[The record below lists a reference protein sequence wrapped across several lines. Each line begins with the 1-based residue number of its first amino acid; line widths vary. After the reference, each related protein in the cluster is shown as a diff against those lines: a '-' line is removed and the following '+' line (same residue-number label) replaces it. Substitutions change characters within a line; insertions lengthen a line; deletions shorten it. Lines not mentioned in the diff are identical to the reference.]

1 VTKLKYYFRKNKVN
15 PIREELKE
23 EYINQINEI
32 LKDYR
37 KIVPIISGAFNPPI
51 EKRNEIHSII
61 TRVITAIERITTEKS
76 EYYKRAEEIL
86 KKNQDDRNKVVHVI
100 GVLDGLY
107 QDLKA
112 GYLKSFSE
120 LIHAEIFSDYI
131 EMAEYLLEEGY
142 KTPAAVI
149 TGSTLEE
156 HLRKLCV
163 KNVIGIEIMS
173 KGKFRPKKAD
183 GMNSELAKQKI
194 YSKLEQ
200 KSVTAWL
207 DLRNKAA
214 HGKYTEYND
223 NQVKQM
229 IMGVRDFI
237 VRNPA

>member
-1 VTKLKYYFRKNKVN
+1 MNNIHKVFIQQIEEILKNYEDYRNNENELVN
-15 PIREELKE
+15 SGIREERL
-23 EYINQINEI
+23 NF
-32 LKDYR
+32 L
-37 KIVPIISGAFNPPI
+37 
-51 EKRNEIHSII
+51 I
-61 TRVITAIERITTEKS
+61 TRIKAIVTRITGNDS
-76 EYYKRAEEIL
+76 EYYKRIEEIFVKFAHLNDYTKL
-86 KKNQDDRNKVVHVI
+86 KPLK

-120 LIHAEIFSDYI
+120 LIHADIFSDYI

-142 KTPAAVI
+142 KDPAAVI

-156 HLRKLCV
+156 HLRKLCI
-163 KNVIGIEIMS
+163 KNGIDIEIMS
-173 KGKFRPKKAD
+173 SGKLRSKKAD
-183 GMNSELAKQKI
+183 GMNSDLAKQGV

-214 HGKYTEYND
+214 HGNYSEYND

>member
-1 VTKLKYYFRKNKVN
+1 MKEKVF
-15 PIREELKE
+15 IK
-23 EYINQINEI
+23 QIEEI
-32 LKDYR
+32 LKNYEDYR
-37 KIVPIISGAFNPPI
+37 NDEKAIINSG
-51 EKRNEIHSII
+51 KRDESINFLI
-61 TRVITAIERITTEKS
+61 TRIKAIVKRITGNDS
-76 EYYKRAEEIL
+76 EYYKRIEEIFVKYDKLNDIIKL
-86 KKNQDDRNKVVHVI
+86 KPLK

-120 LIHAEIFSDYI
+120 LIHADIFSDYI

-142 KTPAAVI
+142 KDPAAVI

-156 HLRKLCV
+156 HLRKICI
-163 KNVIGIEIMS
+163 KNGIDIEILS
-173 KGKFRPKKAD
+173 KGKLSPKKAD
-183 GMNSELAKQKI
+183 SLNSELARQKV

-214 HGKYTEYND
+214 HGKYDEYND
-223 NQVKQM
+223 DQVKQL
-229 IMGVRDFI
+229 IIGVRNFI

>member
-1 VTKLKYYFRKNKVN
+1 MND
-15 PIREELKE
+15 KE
-23 EYINQINEI
+23 NVFIEQIEEI
-32 LKDYR
+32 LKNYEDYQNN
-37 KIVPIISGAFNPPI
+37 KKTFITSNKGQEVIS
-51 EKRNEIHSII
+51 SLI
-61 TRVITAIERITTEKS
+61 TRIKAIVKRITGNDS
-76 EYYKRAEEIL
+76 EYYKHIEEIFVLYEKYEDKVKLSPL
-86 KKNQDDRNKVVHVI
+86 K

-120 LIHAEIFSDYI
+120 LIHADIFSDYI

-142 KTPAAVI
+142 KDPAAII

-156 HLRKLCV
+156 HLRKICI
-163 KNVIGIEIMS
+163 KNGIDIEIMS
-173 KGKFRPKKAD
+173 SGKLRSKKAD
-183 GMNSELAKQKI
+183 GMNSDLAKQGV

-214 HGKYTEYND
+214 HAKYSEYND
-223 NQVKQM
+223 SQVNQM

-237 VRNPA
+237 IRNPA

>member
-1 VTKLKYYFRKNKVN
+1 MNDKEKVFIQQIEEILDEYSQFRDIYDSGSDYTKVN
-15 PIREELKE
+15 T
-23 EYINQINEI
+23 
-32 LKDYR
+32 
-37 KIVPIISGAFNPPI
+37 
-51 EKRNEIHSII
+51 II
-61 TRVITAIERITTEKS
+61 TRIITVIERVSGRDSDYFKRIMDLLKEKQW
-76 EYYKRAEEIL
+76 EHL
-86 KKNQDDRNKVVHVI
+86 KVKKLV
-100 GVLDGLY
+100 GVLNALY
-107 QDLKA
+107 GNLKA

-120 LIHAEIFSDYI
+120 LIHADIFSDYI

-142 KTPAAVI
+142 KDAAAVI

-163 KNVIGIEIMS
+163 KNEIDIEIMS
-173 KGKFRPKKAD
+173 SGKLRPKKAD
-183 GMNSELAKQKI
+183 AMNSDLAKQKV

-214 HGKYTEYND
+214 HGNYSEYND

>member
-1 VTKLKYYFRKNKVN
+1 MNNIEKAFIQQIEEIQKNY
-15 PIREELKE
+15 E
-23 EYINQINEI
+23 
-32 LKDYR
+32 DYR
-37 KIVPIISGAFNPPI
+37 NNEKVIVNSG
-51 EKRNEIHSII
+51 KRDERINFLI
-61 TRVITAIERITTEKS
+61 TRIKAIVKRITGNDS
-76 EYYKRAEEIL
+76 EYYKRIEEIFVKYDKLNDYIKMKPL
-86 KKNQDDRNKVVHVI
+86 K

-120 LIHAEIFSDYI
+120 LVHADIFSDYI

-142 KTPAAVI
+142 KDPAAVI

-156 HLRKLCV
+156 HLRKLCI
-163 KNVIGIEIMS
+163 KNGIDIETMS
-173 KGKFRPKKAD
+173 RGKLEPKKAD
-183 GMNSELAKQKI
+183 RMNGELAKEKV
-194 YSKLEQ
+194 YSKLEL

-214 HGKYTEYND
+214 HGKYDEYNE

>member
-1 VTKLKYYFRKNKVN
+1 MNNIEKAFIQQIEEIQKEYEDFRNNEKAIVN
-15 PIREELKE
+15 SGKREER
-23 EYINQINEI
+23 INY
-32 LKDYR
+32 L
-37 KIVPIISGAFNPPI
+37 
-51 EKRNEIHSII
+51 I
-61 TRVITAIERITTEKS
+61 TRIKAIVMRITGNDL
-76 EYYKRAEEIL
+76 EYYKRIEEIFVKQKYGNDYMKL
-86 KKNQDDRNKVVHVI
+86 KPLK

-120 LIHAEIFSDYI
+120 LIHADIFSDYI

-142 KTPAAVI
+142 KDPAAVI

-156 HLRKLCV
+156 HLRKLCI
-163 KNVIGIEIMS
+163 KNVIEIETM
-173 KGKFRPKKAD
+173 KNGKLIPIKAD
-183 GMNSELAKQKI
+183 RLNSELAKQKV
-194 YSKLEQ
+194 YSKLEL

-214 HGKYTEYND
+214 HGKYDEYNE